1 MLETKTKEK
10 ASNAVRKLLDL
21 KPRTTR
27 VIRPIVRERNKKG
40 LKSNIRNKQS
50 NNISNVNFETE
61 SKSKSNSVSKEFE
74 EIEIPVEQIQEGD
87 LMVVRPGERI
97 TTDGIIIDGNSSVD
111 ESAITGE
118 SIPVEKQK
126 KMR

>member
-1 MLETKTKEK
+1 MFETKTKEK

-21 KPRTTR
+21 KPRTAR
-27 VIRPIVRERNKKG
+27 VFRPTVRERNKKG

-61 SKSKSNSVSKEFE
+61 LKSKSNSVSKEFE